1 MGMLWPTLEF
11 ILGISMI
18 ITLLVGGHE
27 VIAHRI
33 TPGEFV
39 AFNTY
44 MILLIWPIIAVGWVV
59 NLFQRGTAS
68 VKRID
73 ELLQAEP
80 TIDDSAADPAIGA
93 ETVLQG
99 EIEFRDLSFSYG
111 ETPVLRG
118 ISLHIPAGSSL
129 AIVGPTGS
137 GKSTLVNLIPRLYEA
152 PEGSLLIDGRP
163 LR

>member
-11 ILGISMI
+11 ILGVSMI

-27 VIAHRI
+27 VIAHHI
-33 TPGEFV
+33 TPGQFV

-73 ELLQAEP
+73 ELLQAKP
-80 TIDDSAADPAIGA
+80 LIDDSHADVSIPRTPIFAAI
-93 ETVLQG
+93 
-99 EIEFRDLSFSYG
+99 LSF
-111 ETPVLRG
+111 
-118 ISLHIPAGSSL
+118 
-129 AIVGPTGS
+129 AI
-137 GKSTLVNLIPRLYEA
+137 
-152 PEGSLLIDGRP
+152 
-163 LR
+163 

>member
-1 MGMLWPTLEF
+1 M
-11 ILGISMI
+11 
-18 ITLLVGGHE
+18 
-27 VIAHRI
+27 
-33 TPGEFV
+33 

-80 TIDDSAADPAIGA
+80 AIDDCAADPAIA
-93 ETVLQG
+93 PDAVLRG
-99 EIEFRDLSFSYG
+99 EIEFRNLNFSYG
-111 ETPVLRG
+111 DTQVLRD
-118 ISLHIPAGSSL
+118 ISLRIPAGSTL

-137 GKSTLVNLIPRLYEA
+137 GKSTLVNLIA
-152 PEGSLLIDGRP
+152 SSTKRP
-163 LR
+163 KARC

>member
-27 VIAHRI
+27 VVAHRI
-33 TPGEFV
+33 TPGDFV

-73 ELLQAEP
+73 ELLRAKP
-80 TIDDSAADPAIGA
+80 GIDDSAADPSIPAD
-93 ETVLQG
+93 TVLRG
-99 EIEFRDLSFSYG
+99 EIEFSQSQLQLRRDASSSQRFAEGPGWIEPGDRGSNR
-111 ETPVLRG
+111 LRQ
-118 ISLHIPAGSSL
+118 IHAGQPDF
-129 AIVGPTGS
+129 ATV
-137 GKSTLVNLIPRLYEA
+137 
-152 PEGSLLIDGRP
+152 
-163 LR
+163 